1 MSQIPPKYSS
11 TFFFFFFYFFP
22 LFVLTG
28 FEILVKPLI

>member
-11 TFFFFFFYFFP
+11 TFFFFYFFP

>member
-11 TFFFFFFYFFP
+11 TFVFFFYFFP